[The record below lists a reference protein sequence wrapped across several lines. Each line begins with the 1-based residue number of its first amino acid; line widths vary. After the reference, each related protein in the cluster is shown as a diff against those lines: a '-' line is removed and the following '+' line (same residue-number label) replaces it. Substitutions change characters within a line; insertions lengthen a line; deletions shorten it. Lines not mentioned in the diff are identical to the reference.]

1 MSYRVLTALAAER
14 DMVAAADYIEYALK
28 NPAAADRLLDEIE
41 HRIESLC
48 DLPHRTRVVDDP
60 VLSSWGIHCI
70 AIGNYLAFYIVD
82 DERETVTVVR
92 FLHQKSNWSQI
103 LRLG

>member
-14 DMVAAADYIEYALK
+14 DIIAAADHIEHALK
-28 NPAAADRLLDEIE
+28 NPSAADRLLDHVE
-41 HRIESLC
+41 RRFASLSE
-48 DLPHRTRVVDDP
+48 LPRRTRVVGDP

-70 AIGNYLAFYIVD
+70 AVDNYLAFYVVD
-82 DERETVTVVR
+82 DEGKTVTVVR